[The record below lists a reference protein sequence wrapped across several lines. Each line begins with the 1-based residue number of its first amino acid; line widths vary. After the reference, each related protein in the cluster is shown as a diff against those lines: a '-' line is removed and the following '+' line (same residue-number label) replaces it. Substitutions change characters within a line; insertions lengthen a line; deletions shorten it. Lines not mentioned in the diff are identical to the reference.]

1 MPQMGHSEFNPYE
14 YASGYWINLLIA
26 VRLTGAALVVP
37 IMEELFWRS
46 FALRYAITSEFRSI
60 PLGRF
65 SWFSFIFISILF
77 GLEHHRWLVGIAAG
91 MIYAGVLY
99 KEKNLFAPILSHALT
114 NLLLGVYVLYTRQW
128 SFW

>member
-1 MPQMGHSEFNPYE
+1 VCTPES
-14 YASGYWINLLIA
+14 SLIA
-26 VRLTGAALVVP
+26 VWSGIVGLHTGGL
-37 IMEELFWRS
+37 
-46 FALRYAITSEFRSI
+46 
-60 PLGRF
+60 
-65 SWFSFIFISILF
+65 FSFIFISILF